1 MIIKTLTLGPIQT
14 NCYIVGCP
22 ETLEGAVIDAGWNA
36 PEILSQVE
44 SLGLDIKYVLNTHGH
59 WDVSSANADVVA
71 ATGAQLAVHS
81 LDVPL
86 LRARGGADL
95 WGIVV
100 TPSPEPDIEL
110 RDGQAIEIG
119 NISLT
124 VLHTPGHTPGHVSF
138 YAAEDAVV
146 FSGDTLY
153 KQGVGPHDLPGGNY
167 EDLKTSIEAV
177 LLKLPEETVVYSSH
191 GPATTVGDELHEE
204 WFGRKVVPPTGMG
217 LAGSLALPSAETLQ
231 ENWWMVAVGGLLMLF
246 FLFLIA
252 RACTVGGATSSVT
265 ATASPTT
272 TAVLERATETA
283 VPTATRTASAN
294 QLTATAEGAVT
305 VSPTASP
312 TAEATA
318 TQTQTPTPTPTETAT
333 PTPTPTETATATS
346 TATPTPTRT
355 PRPTRTQTPTPTE
368 TATPTPTVS
377 IPTFTPVPTATN
389 TARPASTSRPP
400 TKPPPTQPPPTQP
413 PPTQPPPTQAPPT
426 QPPRPTPAP

>member
-1 MIIKTLTLGPIQT
+1 MIIETLTLGPIQT
-14 NCYIVGCP
+14 NCYIIGCP
-22 ETLEGAVIDAGWNA
+22 DTHEGAVIDAGWNA
-36 PEILSQVE
+36 PAILSRVE
-44 SLGLDIKYVLNTHGH
+44 SLGLEIKYVLNTHGH

-71 ATGAQLAVHS
+71 ATGAQLAIHS

-110 RDGQAIEIG
+110 RDGQVINIG

-138 YAAEDAVV
+138 FSPAEGVV

-167 EDLKTSIEAV
+167 EDLKASIEDV

-191 GPATTVGDELHEE
+191 GPTTTVGDELHEE
-204 WFGRKVVPPTGMG
+204 WFGRRVVAPAGTGLRDVLVPP
-217 LAGSLALPSAETLQ
+217 SQETLR
-231 ENWWMVAVGGLLMLF
+231 ENWWIIAVVGLLLLF

-252 RACTVGGATSSVT
+252 RACAVGGGTASAT
-265 ATASPTT
+265 ATASPTPLG
-272 TAVLERATETA
+272 ALERETQSA
-283 VPTATRTASAN
+283 VPLVTSTPSGTPVPSV
-294 QLTATAEGAVT
+294 TPTTTPT

-312 TAEATA
+312 TTEA
-318 TQTQTPTPTPTETAT
+318 TQTPTTAPTETYT
-333 PTPTPTETATATS
+333 PEPTETATATS
-346 TATPTPTRT
+346 TPTPTRT
-355 PRPTRTQTPTPTE
+355 LRPTRTPTPTSTETPTPTATS
-368 TATPTPTVS
+368 TATPF

-389 TARPASTSRPP
+389 TPRPPAPTSRPTRSP
-400 TKPPPTQPPPTQP
+400 TQPPPTQPPPTQP
-413 PPTQPPPTQAPPT
+413 PPTQPPPTQ
-426 QPPRPTPAP
+426 PPRPTPAP